1 MSFKVAQV
9 INMMQQFP
17 QADGMMLFSTYN
29 RFWFLEFASSD
40 GFVFINKEGRAIY
53 LVDGRYI
60 TAAEKEAKNAEVRL
74 LQRTKNKSTSDLIK
88 EVLADLGIKNLL
100 VEGDYLNLNVHNYVA
115 EMVETTIPFTSAS
128 LRAIKTPEE
137 IANLQKA
144 CEIAADAC
152 AWIQTQNIV
161 GLTEKQVANMLTK
174 HMLDLGATKNSF
186 DPIVAS
192 GPNGGVPHHHPSDRV
207 IQNNDMVTTDIGCEY
222 NGYVSDITRSFLVG
236 DKNNPQMQK
245 IYDLVKQAQQMGID
259 KLSTS
264 VTGKDVDKVCRDFI
278 EQAGY
283 GEYFTHG
290 TGHGVGIEVHELP
303 NTNQGN
309 NELLF
314 NYAVVTVEPGIYIPN
329 VGGVRIEDTIA
340 IIDGK
345 PVVLTKNA
353 PK

>member
-1 MSFKVAQV
+1 MSFKIDQV
-9 INMMQQFP
+9 VNMIKQFKE
-17 QADGMMLFSTYN
+17 ADGMMLYSTHN
-29 RFWFLEFASSD
+29 RYWFLEFASTD
-40 GFVFINKEGRAIY
+40 GYVFINKEGRAIF

-60 TAAEKEAKNAEVRL
+60 TAAKQEAVNAEVRL
-74 LQRTKNKSTSDLIK
+74 LQRTKEKTS
-88 EVLADLGIKNLL
+88 ADLLQDALNELNIKNLL
-100 VEGDYLNLNVHNYVA
+100 VEGDYLTLNTHEFIA
-115 EMVETTIPFTSAS
+115 SMVNTTIPFTSAA

-137 IANLQKA
+137 ISFLQKA
-144 CEIAADAC
+144 CEIAADTC
-152 AWIQTQNIV
+152 AWIQKQDII

-174 HMLDLGATKNSF
+174 HMLDLGAEKNSF

-207 IQNNDMVTTDIGCEY
+207 IENNDMVTTDIGCY
-222 NGYVSDITRSFLVG
+222 YKGYASDITRSFLVG
-236 DKNNPQMQK
+236 DKNNPKMQE
-245 IYDLVKQAQQMGID
+245 IYDLVKKSQQAGID
-259 KLSTS
+259 MLSDQ
-264 VTGKDVDKVCRDFI
+264 VTGAQVDDICRQIIKD
-278 EQAGY
+278 AGY
-283 GEYFTHG
+283 DEYFTHG

-309 NELLF
+309 KELLF
-314 NYAVVTVEPGIYIPN
+314 NYAVVTVEPGIYLPH